1 MGPIFGFGA
10 LIVLIALALNKKD
23 DGLTSKESTEP
34 SLEDDIKDVIRE
46 SEGAKG
52 FNISTVPSFL
62 AGLGVTLDQ
71 WKAYVKSQGG
81 AAIGTKNRAN
91 HLGMFLMGP
100 RMLVDLGYMENPR
113 QVNGVWTG
121 DWKSPY
127 SESGYLSSAELQYK
141 TFVEMTV
148 MQAKQIKAR
157 FGDSLDLSGAL
168 AVAKRYGLG
177 TLDKWVKEPAT
188 RQAAT
193 TGVYNQ
199 YKGML

>member
-1 MGPIFGFGA
+1 MGPVLGFGA
-10 LIVLIALALNKKD
+10 LVALIALALSGKKD
-23 DGLTSKESTEP
+23 STPKESIHP
-34 SLEDDIKDVIRE
+34 SIEDDIKEVIKE

-52 FNISTVPSFL
+52 FAISSVPAFL
-62 AGLGVTLDQ
+62 ASLGVSLARWQ
-71 WKAYVKSQGG
+71 AYVKSQGG
-81 AAIGTKNRAN
+81 AAVGTKNRAN

-127 SESGYLSSAELQYK
+127 SESAYLSSPELQYK
-141 TFVEMTV
+141 TFVEMSV

-157 FGDSLDLSGAL
+157 FGDSIDLSGAL

-177 TLDKWVKEPAT
+177 TLDKWVKDPAN
-188 RQAAT
+188 RQAST